1 MVIQS
6 ILLVAIVNVTL
17 VLFVSIQERT
27 VRLADIKVSAKIAS
41 EFVNYVPVIARV
53 VWGVICY
60 KARNLCVFSFFP
72 FYS

>member
-60 KARNLCVFSFFP
+60 KARNLCGFSFFA
-72 FYS
+72 